1 MAVPAQLNQAR
12 KALELYLEKGILD
25 PQLVREEVAHSWQ
38 RCRELSLNPLIS
50 SRDESDPEQD
60 LEKRR
65 YEREHLI
72 HIARPFLSDLAR
84 YVNQTNFQVI
94 LTDEDGMLLEVAGD
108 PRIVARARQ
117 VHLCAGADWSEAFR
131 GTNAIGTAIFERVPV
146 QIHAWE
152 HFREENQFLTC
163 SASPIFDPTG
173 NIAGA
178 IDISGDY
185 REANPHTLGMV
196 VSTTRAIENQLRL
209 EAAMTRLTLASHYS
223 SAIVRG
229 ITDGLIAIDTNGIVT
244 EMNARG
250 GEIFGL
256 NPDSVKGL
264 PISQICSCKAPLLQ
278 VIKSGKEYKN
288 QEISLMPSGPRIE
301 SSASLLRDEHGIVLG
316 AVAFFRELPG
326 SPGVRRSTVFFSHH
340 YQFNDIVGESLPMQ
354 KAKDWASLAATC
366 SSTVLIL
373 GESGTGKEIFA
384 NAIHHASARS
394 RGPFLAINCAAMP
407 EALIESELFGYCD
420 GSFTGAKKGGQAG
433 KFEMA
438 SGGTIFLD
446 EVGEMS
452 LSMQAKLLRVLQ
464 ERTLTRVGSST
475 EINVDIRVIAATHCD
490 LSKDVEAG
498 RFREDL
504 YYRLAVLE
512 LRIPP
517 LRERIEDIPALART
531 LVAKIVARL
540 ERPPVTLL
548 PDSFEKLQS
557 YPWPGNVREMEN
569 VLERALI
576 RSRGS
581 AELASQFIDLPEK
594 GTRPLPVREPAMRS
608 PEPAH
613 DHRSLREHEKQAIM
627 DALNACHGNIKRT
640 AAQLGIAR
648 NTLYRKM
655 QDYDLV

>member
-1 MAVPAQLNQAR
+1 MQRAR

-38 RCRELSLNPLIS
+38 RCRDLSLNPLIS
-50 SRDESDPEQD
+50 SRDESDPERD

-72 HIARPFLSDLAR
+72 HVAHPFLSDLSR
-84 YVNQTNFQVI
+84 FVSGTNFQVI
-94 LTDEDGMLLEVAGD
+94 LTDENGMLLEVAGD
-108 PRIVARARQ
+108 PRIVTRARQ
-117 VHLCAGADWSEAFR
+117 VHLCAGADWSESFR
-131 GTNAIGTAIFERVPV
+131 GTNAIGTALFEQVPV

-163 SASPIFDPTG
+163 SASPIFDPAG

-196 VSTTRAIENQLRL
+196 VSATHAIENQLRL
-209 EAAMTRLTLASHYS
+209 EATMAQLSFASHYS
-223 SAIVRG
+223 NAIIRG
-229 ITDGLIAIDTNGIVT
+229 ITDGLIAIDTKGIVT
-244 EMNARG
+244 EINARG

-256 NPDSVKGL
+256 NPAAVKGL
-264 PISQICSCKAPLLQ
+264 PINQICHGTTHLLQ
-278 VIKSGKEYKN
+278 VIATGREYKN
-288 QEISLMPSGPRIE
+288 QEIALAPSGPRIE
-301 SSASLLRDEHGIVLG
+301 SSASLLRDDNGSVIG
-316 AVAFFRELPG
+316 AVAFFRELPI
-326 SPGVRRSTVFFSHH
+326 SPGARRSIVCFSHH
-340 YQFNDIVGESLPMQ
+340 YQFDDIVGESLLMQ
-354 KAKDWASLAATC
+354 KAKDWASLAASC
-366 SSTVLIL
+366 ASTVLIL

-384 NAIHHASARS
+384 NAIHHASARK

-407 EALIESELFGYCD
+407 ESLIESELFGYCD
-420 GSFTGAKKGGQAG
+420 GSFTGARKGGQAG

-438 SGGTIFLD
+438 NGGTIFLD

-464 ERTLTRVGSST
+464 ERTLTRVGSSA
-475 EINVDIRVIAATHCD
+475 EINIDIRVIAATHCD
-490 LSKDVEAG
+490 LSKDVESG

-517 LRERIEDIPALART
+517 LRERTEDIPRLAQC
-531 LVAKIVARL
+531 LVAKIAARL
-540 ERPPVTLL
+540 EHPPVTLP
-548 PDSFEKLQS
+548 PDSIEKLQS
-557 YPWPGNVREMEN
+557 YTWPGNVREMEN

-581 AELASQFIDLPEK
+581 DKLTPDIIDLPEK
-594 GTRPLPVREPAMRS
+594 ALRPLTEREPVARLAES
-608 PEPAH
+608 AH
-613 DHRSLREHEKQAIM
+613 DHRSLRDHEKQAII
-627 DALNACHGNIKRT
+627 DALNSCHGNIKRT
-640 AAQLGIAR
+640 AEQLGIAR

-655 QDYDLV
+655 QEYGLV